1 MGALSRRSFAGP
13 VVLAICLAA
22 AAGAGL
28 WFLSLAIRSFYP
40 VQAGAGEPRVDAA
53 FLTQALLAVVCLA
66 VIVVFVGVGV
76 SVVRG
81 RDKPALMWLVSPL
94 ALAAILVALALTAE
108 SFIHGAPP
116 LGESPSMY
124 TNEASLWAT
133 YFWVMAGG
141 MLALA
146 ALVSSVQLAR
156 ARRSQRSR
164 GDGPAHPGLG
174 S

>member
-13 VVLAICLAA
+13 VVLAVCLAA

-28 WFLSLAIRSFYP
+28 WFLILAIRSFYP
-40 VQAGAGEPRVDAA
+40 VQAGAGEPRVDAG
-53 FLTQALLAVVCLA
+53 FLTQALLAAVCLA
-66 VIVVFVGVGV
+66 VVVVFVAVGV

-81 RDKPALMWLVSPL
+81 RDKPALAWLVSSL
-94 ALAAILVALALTAE
+94 ALAAMLIALALTAE

-116 LGESPSMY
+116 LSESPSMY

-141 MLALA
+141 MLGMA
-146 ALVSSVQLAR
+146 ALVSSLQLAG
-156 ARRSQRSR
+156 ARRVEEWR
-164 GDGPAHPGLG
+164 GAKAG
-174 S
+174 SS